1 MANKRIIKECDY
13 FVRESAYKNFLFRLS
28 NLSVRQR
35 SYVIKSRNFPPDIAR
50 QISEE
55 VRCIVERRKE
65 REKRI
70 GVRKERPQEERRA
83 EAETSNISMTPV
95 GSEIDRNKE
104 EKWRVRLAALEAE
117 LDGYEEQM
125 RAGVFAVPF
134 RVINDMCYQIA
145 VLREKLKPKNKK
157 EYIK

>member
-1 MANKRIIKECDY
+1 MANKRIIKECD
-13 FVRESAYKNFLFRLS
+13 FFANDSTYKNFLFRLS

-35 SYVIKSRNFPPDIAR
+35 SQVIKSRNFPPDIAR

-55 VRCIVERRKE
+55 VKYIVQRRKE

-70 GVRKERPQEERRA
+70 GVRQERPQEERRA

-95 GSEIDRNKE
+95 GSEIDKRKE
-104 EKWRVRLAALEAE
+104 EQWKQRLAALEKE

-134 RVINDMCYQIA
+134 RVINDMRYQIA
-145 VLREKLKPKNKK
+145 VLREKLKPKKQD
-157 EYIK
+157 YIK

>member
-1 MANKRIIKECDY
+1 MSKKRIIKECDR
-13 FVRESAYKNFLFRLS
+13 FGSESTYKNFLFRLS

-35 SYVIKSRNFPPDIAR
+35 SHVIESRNFPPDIAR

-70 GVRKERPQEERRA
+70 GVHKERPQEERRA

-134 RVINDMCYQIA
+134 RVINDMRYQIA
-145 VLREKLKPKNKK
+145 VLREKLKPKKKK
-157 EYIK
+157 EPIK

>member
-13 FVRESAYKNFLFRLS
+13 FGNESTYKNFLFRLS

-35 SYVIKSRNFPPDIAR
+35 SQVIKSRNFPPDIAR
-50 QISEE
+50 KISEE
-55 VRCIVERRKE
+55 VKCIVERRKE

-104 EKWRVRLAALEAE
+104 EKWRIKLAELESE

-125 RAGVFAVPF
+125 RAGIFAVPF
-134 RVINDMCYQIA
+134 RVINDMRYQIA
-145 VLREKLKPKNKK
+145 VLREKLKPKKQ

>member
-13 FVRESAYKNFLFRLS
+13 FENDSTYKNFLFRLS

-35 SYVIKSRNFPPDIAR
+35 SQVIKSRNFPPDIAR
-50 QISEE
+50 QISDE
-55 VRCIVERRKE
+55 VKYIVQRRKE

-70 GVRKERPQEERRA
+70 GVRQDRPQEERRA

-95 GSEIDRNKE
+95 GSEIDKRKE
-104 EKWRVRLAALEAE
+104 EQWKQGLAALEEE

-134 RVINDMCYQIA
+134 RVINDMRYQIA
-145 VLREKLKPKNKK
+145 VLREKLKPKKK
-157 EYIK
+157 DYIK

>member
-13 FVRESAYKNFLFRLS
+13 FENYNTYKNFLFRLS
-28 NLSVRQR
+28 NLSIRQR
-35 SYVIKSRNFPPDIAR
+35 SQVIKSRNFPPDIAR

-55 VRCIVERRKE
+55 VKYIVQRRKE

-70 GVRKERPQEERRA
+70 GVRQERPQEERRA
-83 EAETSNISMTPV
+83 EAEASNISMTPV
-95 GSEIDRNKE
+95 GSEIDKQKE
-104 EKWRVRLAALEAE
+104 EKWKQRLAALEEE

-125 RAGVFAVPF
+125 RAGIFVVPF
-134 RVINDMCYQIA
+134 RVINDMRYQIA
-145 VLREKLKPKNKK
+145 VLREKLKPKKQ

>member
-13 FVRESAYKNFLFRLS
+13 FGNESTYKSFLFRLS

-35 SYVIKSRNFPPDIAR
+35 SQVIESRNFPPDIAR

-55 VRCIVERRKE
+55 VKYIVERRKE

-83 EAETSNISMTPV
+83 EAETSNVSMTPV

-104 EKWRVRLAALEAE
+104 EKWRIKLAELESE

-134 RVINDMCYQIA
+134 RVINDMRYQIA
-145 VLREKLKPKNKK
+145 VLREKLKPKKQ

>member
-1 MANKRIIKECDY
+1 MTKKRIIKECDY
-13 FVRESAYKNFLFRLS
+13 FENSNTYKNFLFRLS

-35 SYVIKSRNFPPDIAR
+35 SQVIKSRNFPPDIAR

-55 VRCIVERRKE
+55 VKYIVQRRKE

-70 GVRKERPQEERRA
+70 GVRNERPQEERRA

-95 GSEIDRNKE
+95 GSEIDKRKE
-104 EKWRVRLAALEAE
+104 EQWKQRLAALEKE

-134 RVINDMCYQIA
+134 RVINDMRYQIA
-145 VLREKLKPKNKK
+145 VLREKLKPKKQD
-157 EYIK
+157 YIK